1 LSASSSNDGFQNGVV
16 DNAPPA
22 ISAPTIAPH
31 QNLTDLGSSDIMT
44 TRNNGS
50 RRSRF
55 FDLVDDGEDSEH
67 DFANLDA
74 YLKGMLND
82 LDIGIVNDVNVDK
95 MFD

>member
-1 LSASSSNDGFQNGVV
+1 LSAISSNDGFQPFVA
-16 DNAPPA
+16 DTAPPA
-22 ISAPTIAPH
+22 ISASPIAPH
-31 QNLTDLGSSDIMT
+31 QNLTDFGASDTMT

-55 FDLVDDGEDSEH
+55 FDLVDDGEDSED

-74 YLKGMLND
+74 NLEGMLND

>member
-1 LSASSSNDGFQNGVV
+1 
-16 DNAPPA
+16 
-22 ISAPTIAPH
+22 
-31 QNLTDLGSSDIMT
+31 MT

-55 FDLVDDGEDSEH
+55 FDLVDDGEDSED

-74 YLKGMLND
+74 NLEGMLND